1 MMTKYETPVLAV
13 TIWERKNVITDSNEY
28 ELPIAPGNDGTELPI
43 APAGNV
49 F

>member
-1 MMTKYETPVLAV
+1 MTVYEKPTLSIVGSQ
-13 TIWERKNVITDSNEY
+13 TENVITTSDEY

-43 APAGNV
+43 APVNI